1 MRQYLKLEIMK
12 AFSYVKKCLNSL
24 GRERN
29 IFFEQE
35 KLTEILG
42 IQINNGKTNK

>member
-12 AFSYVKKCLNSL
+12 AFSYVKKSLNTL
-24 GRERN
+24 EREIY
-29 IFFEQE
+29 IFFEKE

-42 IQINNGKTNK
+42 IKTKT